1 MAQLTTGCVYE
12 CEGHRQ
18 EGHELAAQ
26 HPVVIVGR
34 QSLIDNQGI
43 AIVVP
48 LTSTRP
54 NYPVHWAVEIE
65 DTNSYAYIRHVKSV
79 HTSKI
84 GRFLGQASREE
95 IDSIKD
101 GLAREL
107 QYANYECTTALGL
120 DVCPGSIWS
129 AAIPNARG
137 LNYEGELLILTSNRD
152 TRLVTAL
159 AVVDSKLRQ
168 EPRQSVPVRLQ
179 EPERLAFAITYQ
191 VRSISGTERLTGYR
205 GEITDEYLRFAKSA
219 LIRCIGF

>member
-1 MAQLTTGCVYE
+1 MAQVTTGYVYE

-26 HPVVIVGR
+26 HPVVVVGR
-34 QSLIDNQGI
+34 QRLIDNQGI

-48 LTSTRP
+48 LTSTPP
-54 NYPVHWAVEIE
+54 NHPVHWAVEIE

-84 GRFLGQASREE
+84 GRFLGRASPEE
-95 IDSIKD
+95 IDSIRD

-107 QYANYECTTALGL
+107 QYANYECATALGL
-120 DVCPGSIWS
+120 DVCPGSVWS

-137 LNYEGELLILTSNRD
+137 MNYEGELLILTSNRD
-152 TRLVTAL
+152 TGLVTAL
-159 AVVDSKLRQ
+159 AVDPRPRR
-168 EPRQSVPVRLQ
+168 EPRQIVPVRLR
-179 EPERLAFAITYQ
+179 EPERQAFAITYQ
-191 VRSISGTERLTGYR
+191 VRSVSGMERLTGYR

-219 LIRCIGF
+219 FIRCIGF